1 MKIKTLSI
9 LSVNFVKQTFQSRF
23 IGKEGFFVILTMHLL
38 VGQFVSSISWSR
50 EVVVDNEIAGTIGLW
65 MALLRPTIESF
76 REDALSLMLLFSKL
90 RIFLGLSHISLEGP
104 KGRIPWDKSLG
115 QLAKKASRGDA
126 TGPDF
131 NC

>member
-1 MKIKTLSI
+1 MEHT
-9 LSVNFVKQTFQSRF
+9 
-23 IGKEGFFVILTMHLL
+23 FFVILMMYLL
-38 VGQFVSSISWSR
+38 VGQFESSISWSR

-65 MALLRPTIESF
+65 MALLRPTMESF

-115 QLAKKASRGDA
+115 QLAKKASRGEA

-131 NC
+131 N